1 MIQPQKMM
9 RKVILSLIP
18 IYLICFYFYGLRL
31 IYLSFFVFFFGI
43 LTEFIF
49 EKFQGKKV
57 SEAVLVSCMLFL
69 LSLPPKTPWWIASLG
84 IVFGIL
90 FGKEVFGGFGRNP
103 FNPAIAGRLFVYI
116 SYSGFMQNGWIQFNK
131 FSLWPDS
138 VTSAT
143 PLMMLKNG
151 ENLDLLR
158 LFFGLHAGSMGEGF
172 IFLILVAGVYLIVT
186 KTASW
191 QIILSTFF
199 SGVVLT
205 LIFSFFKLKSALSP
219 VESIMSGS
227 FLFVTVFMAT
237 DPVSAPK
244 KMISKFIYGLMIGSV
259 TVLIRTFSSNFPE
272 GTSFA
277 VLFGNTFAS
286 LLDEIFAKKRLKQ

>member
-1 MIQPQKMM
+1 MFQPQKMM
-9 RKVILSLIP
+9 RKVIYSLIP
-18 IYLICFYFYGLRL
+18 VYLFCFYLYGLRL
-31 IYLSFFVFFFGI
+31 IWLSFFVFFFGI

-57 SEAVLVSCMLFL
+57 SEAVLVTCMLFL
-69 LSLPPKTPWWIASLG
+69 LSLPPKTPWWIASIG
-84 IVFGIL
+84 IIFGIL

-116 SYSGFMQNGWIQFNK
+116 AYSGFMQSGWLEFGK

-138 VTSAT
+138 VTAAT
-143 PLMMLKNG
+143 PLMQIKNG
-151 ENLDLLR
+151 VSFDFFK
-158 LFFGLHAGSMGEGF
+158 LFFGFHAGSMGEGF
-172 IFLILVAGVYLIVT
+172 IFLIIIAGIYLIAT

-191 QIILSTFF
+191 EIIISTLFT
-199 SGVVLT
+199 GVILT
-205 LIFSFFKLKSALSP
+205 LIFYLFKIKTVMFP
-219 VESIMSGS
+219 VELLMSGS
-227 FLFVTVFMAT
+227 FLFVSVFMAT

-244 KMISKFIYGLMIGSV
+244 NIISKFIYGIIIGSV
-259 TVLIRTFSSNFPE
+259 AVLIRTFSGNFPE

-286 LLDEIFAKKRLKQ
+286 LLDEIFVKKRIVQ